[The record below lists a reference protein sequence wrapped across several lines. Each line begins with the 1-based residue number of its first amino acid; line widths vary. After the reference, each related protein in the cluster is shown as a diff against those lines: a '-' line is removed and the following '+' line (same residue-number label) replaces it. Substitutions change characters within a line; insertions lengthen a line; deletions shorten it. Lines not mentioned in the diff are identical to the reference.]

1 MKTNQ
6 SKKIIYWITSGVAAV
21 FVIAFGIF
29 INTNN
34 MVDNSSTKES
44 LQIVSKEDKT
54 SQIELN
60 INKYE
65 QSMDID
71 VESMKIDGQIKQIT
85 ELNDKF
91 RFIDNVKI
99 PSSYKLTDKYMIYTR
114 KDTTE
119 KNYDILHDYVF
130 TYRKNETDTI
140 IIAFSEIGKPLRD
153 YYLSE
158 DAEISKIEDTECKIY
173 QYTDNI
179 YMATFKIN
187 DIYFDIETNGITE
200 GELVELLQSIIKN

>member
-21 FVIAFGIF
+21 LVLAFGIF
-29 INTNN
+29 ISTNT
-34 MVDNSSTKES
+34 MFDNSSTKEP
-44 LQIVSKEDKT
+44 LQIASKKDET
-54 SQIELN
+54 SQVELH

-65 QSMDID
+65 QDTDID
-71 VESMKIDGQIKQIT
+71 VESMKLDGQIKQIT

-114 KDTTE
+114 KDTTA

-140 IIAFSEIGKPLRD
+140 IISFSEIGKPLRD